1 MIKVDPDQLL
11 LKPFHLLDQEWAL
24 LVAGAKNPNPMT
36 VSWGGFGTVWNKPIA
51 TVFVRPSRFTFCLLE
66 TEPEF
71 TLNVLPEAFKGGL
84 ELCGS
89 KSGRD
94 LDKWKATGLEQATSE
109 VVTVPRVAQAVLS
122 LECRVVASMNVSP
135 TKFLEPSLEL
145 FYPEKDYHRVYLGEV
160 VAAYADERFLKP

>member
-1 MIKVDPDQLL
+1 MKKVDPDQLS

-36 VSWGGFGTVWNKPIA
+36 VSWGGFGTIWNKPIA

-71 TLNVLPEAFKGGL
+71 TLNVLPEEFRGAL

-94 LDKWKATGLEQATSE
+94 LDKWKATGLERAASE
-109 VVTVPRVAQAVLS
+109 AVAVPRVAQAVLS

-135 TKFLEPSLEL
+135 TKFLEPALEE